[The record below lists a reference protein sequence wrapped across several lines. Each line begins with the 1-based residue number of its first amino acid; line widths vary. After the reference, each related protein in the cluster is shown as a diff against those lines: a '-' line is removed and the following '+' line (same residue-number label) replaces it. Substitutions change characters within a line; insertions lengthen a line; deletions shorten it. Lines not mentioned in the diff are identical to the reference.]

1 MRADLPLAA
10 AAVPFQVSVEQ
21 RDDHEIDARIRGG
34 VDAANARCL
43 ERVSTHIPAGVKT
56 VRLDLSGVTLFT
68 AAGCRALIH
77 LASAVASRPNPT
89 ALEITTSA
97 VVHRVLTAAGLET
110 HFDDNAQRRLVRCRS
125 RNAPNGSRNDHP
137 PAATKTPAMRAR
149 SLRTP
154 RPLRGLRSGAPRILT
169 TVQRSCAARLAHP
182 ALTHSSAVVII
193 GLGATMMLG
202 VDSGSERT
210 AGAAAFVGGHVAL
223 IAAFTFAV
231 IKRTDG
237 LVQRRRA
244 AA

>member
-1 MRADLPLAA
+1 MRADLPGAA
-10 AAVPFQVSVEQ
+10 APVPFQVSVEQ
-21 RDDHEIDARIRGG
+21 HDDHEIDVRVGGG

-43 ERVSTHIPAGVKT
+43 ERVSTRIPTGVKT

-77 LASAVASRPNPT
+77 LASAISSRPNPT

-110 HFDDNAQRRLVRCRS
+110 HFDDNAQRRLVRCRT
-125 RNAPNGSRNDHP
+125 RNAPSATRSTHP
-137 PAATKTPAMRAR
+137 SAVTTTPAMRAR
-149 SLRTP
+149 SSRTP
-154 RPLRGLRSGAPRILT
+154 RPLRRLRSGAPTILT
-169 TVQRSCAARLAHP
+169 TVQRSRAVRLAHP

-223 IAAFTFAV
+223 IAAFTFAA

-237 LVQRRRA
+237 LVQRRRVPA
-244 AA
+244 